1 MSVPQ
6 TAFKRSYYLSTPS
19 QGVLHLKVT
28 RIYPWG
34 SQVTF
39 DGNVDVINNTYDDGY
54 FRLSR
59 LANNRWY
66 YIFRVIRQVDGADS
80 FLEIPEQ
87 ILWYVSNVGYA
98 TTFTIPT
105 RD

>member
-1 MSVPQ
+1 MNVPQ

-19 QGVLHLKVT
+19 QGNLYLKVT

-34 SQVTF
+34 SQVTY
-39 DGNVDVINNTYDDGY
+39 DGYVDVINNPYDDGY
-54 FRLSR
+54 FRTSR
-59 LANNRWY
+59 LANSRWY
-66 YIFRVIRQVDGADS
+66 YIFRVIRQVNGADS

-87 ILWYVSNVGYA
+87 ILWATNQVGNA